1 VARDNKNTSI
11 FGNSIGAWLPFL
23 FYGMLCVALMLIDS
37 RFAISQYV
45 RAQVSE
51 VLTPVWWLAGRPYA
65 FWQNGVDAVQTN
77 QSLHKQI
84 SDINKKQL
92 QSDLT
97 KQQLWLLKSENNEL
111 RALLNAKQRVAP
123 TARLVEIITTNLEP
137 NQKRFVINQGTKNKV
152 KVGQVVIDGYGLVG
166 QVVEVYAN
174 SSVVIAITDADH
186 AIPVMVTRSGFRSI
200 VFGQGNNRNLALA
213 NLTPSDDVKLGD
225 ILMTSGLGGRFPAG
239 IPVGVVKAFQQDAVL
254 TFLNA
259 EITPFARLSHGR
271 LLLLLDEAPVTKL
284 EPVKAKVVIEKPTLK
299 LESNKQVQP

>member
-1 VARDNKNTSI
+1 
-11 FGNSIGAWLPFL
+11 
-23 FYGMLCVALMLIDS
+23 MLIDN
-37 RFAISQYV
+37 RFAISQYI

-65 FWQNGVDAVQTN
+65 LWQNGVDAVQTN

-92 QSDLT
+92 QSDLIN
-97 KQQLWLLKSENNEL
+97 QQMWLLQSENNEL
-111 RALLNAKQRVAP
+111 RALLNAKQKIAP
-123 TARLVEIITTNLEP
+123 QARLVEIITTNLEP
-137 NQKRFVINQGTKNKV
+137 NQKRYVINQGAKNKV
-152 KVGQVVIDGYGLVG
+152 KNGQIVIDGYGLVG

-186 AIPVMVTRSGFRSI
+186 AIPVMVARSGFRSI

-213 NLTPSDDVKLGD
+213 NLTPSDDVKVGD

-254 TFLNA
+254 TFINA
-259 EITPFARLSHGR
+259 EITPFARLSYGR
-271 LLLLLDEAPVTKL
+271 LLLLLEEAPANGIETMKANTAIENPAVKL
-284 EPVKAKVVIEKPTLK
+284 ETKT
-299 LESNKQVQP
+299 QVQP